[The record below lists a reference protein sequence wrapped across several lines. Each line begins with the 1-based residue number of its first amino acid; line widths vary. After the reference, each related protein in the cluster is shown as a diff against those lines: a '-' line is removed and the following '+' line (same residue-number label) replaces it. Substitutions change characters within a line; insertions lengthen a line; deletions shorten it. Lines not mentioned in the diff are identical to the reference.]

1 MLSLNRI
8 LVILLTIICFSLAFT
23 SLVQAHEDPLQVPWP
38 KGEKVPCRC
47 DILAMPYELCLKGI
61 GREECFKVKE
71 VKQPVKPKKK
81 ECSIYVIPGTVVL
94 TDPPTFS
101 CFEEREKEWRWKGNL
116 DTIQQEEGIKPLPK
130 PEAPQTP
137 PYNGQPLIFNEA
149 LPCHPVDI
157 WLEKMQTEHQMY
169 PFAQGKATVRSADN
183 FEFVNP
189 HMIML
194 VNPLLNKY
202 MMLGV
207 WENGFAC
214 VLASGSDFE
223 TLTNP

>member
-1 MLSLNRI
+1 M
-8 LVILLTIICFSLAFT
+8 
-23 SLVQAHEDPLQVPWP
+23 
-38 KGEKVPCRC
+38 
-47 DILAMPYELCLKGI
+47 
-61 GREECFKVKE
+61 
-71 VKQPVKPKKK
+71 
-81 ECSIYVIPGTVVL
+81 
-94 TDPPTFS
+94 
-101 CFEEREKEWRWKGNL
+101 
-116 DTIQQEEGIKPLPK
+116 
-130 PEAPQTP
+130 P
-137 PYNGQPLIFNEA
+137 PYTGQPLIYNEA

>member
-23 SLVQAHEDPLQVPWP
+23 SLAQAHEDPLGKIPWP

-61 GREECFKVKE
+61 GAEECFKVKE
-71 VKQPVKPKKK
+71 VKKPKKK
-81 ECSIYVIPGTVVL
+81 ECSKGWTPKEPSIHWQDKMLEYS
-94 TDPPTFS
+94 PTSS
-101 CFEEREKEWRWKGNL
+101 CYEVSKVS
-116 DTIQQEEGIKPLPK
+116 DEEGIKPIPK
-130 PEAPQTP
+130 PEAPQMP
-137 PYNGQPLIFNEA
+137 SYNGQPLIFNEA

>member
-1 MLSLNRI
+1 VEKSSKPSSFGDYSSILLDWKNKMLSLNRI

-23 SLVQAHEDPLQVPWP
+23 SLSQAHEDPLQIPWP

-47 DILAMPYELCLKGI
+47 DILAIDYELCLKGI

-71 VKQPVKPKKK
+71 AKQPVKPEKKH
-81 ECSIYVIPGTVVL
+81 
-94 TDPPTFS
+94 
-101 CFEEREKEWRWKGNL
+101 EWKWKGNL
-116 DTIQQEEGIKPLPK
+116 DTLIDHEEGIKPAPK
-130 PEAPQTP
+130 REAPQMP
-137 PYNGQPLIFNEA
+137 PYTGQPLIYNEA

-169 PFAQGKATVRSADN
+169 PFAQGSATVRSAND
-183 FEFVNP
+183 FEFVKP

-194 VNPLLNKY
+194 VNPLLKKF

-207 WENGFAC
+207 WENGYAC